1 MANYTGRGSVKACGE
16 THAYC
21 GVCAP
26 GVAARVSAGKKRQ
39 LALLSDDERYTMGRR
54 ANSGRW
60 VNHNRQMRLHGY
72 GLTVGDYEA
81 LLEQQH
87 GVCAICHQPETQRSR
102 WGGIKSLA
110 VDHDHETN
118 KVRGLLCNR
127 CNSVLGWSNND
138 PDLLVAAIL
147 YLEASSG

>member
-1 MANYTGRGSVKACGE
+1 
-16 THAYC
+16 
-21 GVCAP
+21 
-26 GVAARVSAGKKRQ
+26 
-39 LALLSDDERYTMGRR
+39 
-54 ANSGRW
+54 
-60 VNHNRQMRLHGY
+60 MRLHGY